1 MPLEIYDVVRVN
13 LTDRR
18 KYELNLLAG
27 LPSIKNLLDSNG
39 KEFYISGIIH
49 AQEDESER
57 QYNLTKIGERVHSVL
72 AAFSDLVFIR
82 KGSLTEMVEVI
93 ELLDKS
99 VKEDDRE
106 ALKQMRLF

>member
-18 KYELNLLAG
+18 KYELNLAG
-27 LPSIKNLLDSNG
+27 LESIKNLLDSNG
-39 KEFYISGIIH
+39 KEYYISGILH
-49 AQEDESER
+49 AQEDETQR
-57 QYNLTKIGERVHSVL
+57 LYNLTKIGERVHSIL
-72 AAFSDLVFIR
+72 AAFNDLAFIR
-82 KGSLTEMVEVI
+82 KGSLAELVEVI

-99 VKEDDRE
+99 IKVDDKE